1 METVPTKPIIF
12 ISYARKDEPE
22 KPARGEV
29 RWRTFV
35 QSYLAPASLNGIIHI
50 WVDEGIRAGAM
61 WKKEI
66 EAQLKH
72 CDLFILLASNNSLA
86 SEDVVN
92 FEIKTIQERQARGEN
107 VHIFPIVLDPFST
120 KSVPW
125 LMKLNLRPPSGKAL
139 SEFPLQARK
148 KAMVAITDEMVDIV
162 TEIVAKKEKAQTKLL
177 VKDQAAVAENI
188 QNLMVDIA
196 HLPETPYERLVGR
209 ETQLRH
215 LDEAWTDRNTNILSL
230 IAEGGAGK
238 SALVNEWLKRMRADN
253 YRGAETVLGWS
264 FYSQGTK
271 ERATSAEPFLN
282 WAIGKLDIEIETTSA
297 TAKGEAIAEA
307 LTKRKVLLVLDGC
320 EPLQHGL
327 DRQQGELKDLGLR
340 ALLRRFAA
348 APPGNARGLVVLTSR
363 LAIKDIVRWQNCSAP
378 VEPIDEL
385 SDEAGA
391 ALLRDNGVWGTD
403 KELRAA
409 SRDFGGHPLA
419 LGLLASFLN
428 EKHVGDVRQRDRIRG
443 LLHDEENP
451 RHDHARRVMESY
463 ENEWLAERPVEHAI
477 MSLVGLFDRPASEE
491 CLRALRKKPAIRGL
505 TAMLVGLD
513 EKDWQRAVTRLRAAR
528 LLAPLDPAAPH
539 ALDAHP
545 LVRDWFGQRLSEANR
560 AAFKAA
566 HGRLYEY
573 LRDSTNEGKRPTLES
588 LSPLYQAIAH
598 GCRAGRHREAL
609 NKIYMERICR
619 RGADGELEF
628 YSWGRLGAVGS
639 DLATISWFFE
649 RPYATPVARL
659 LKEDQSW
666 VMCEAAGGL
675 RGQGRLAEALETER
689 AGLLLDEA
697 AKNWTNASV
706 SANNLSE
713 GQLLSGETAE
723 AISLAKKAVQLAD
736 RSGSKVDMLDQRVT
750 LANSLWVAGL
760 EEEAD
765 AKFEYVM
772 GRVRRYKRT
781 HLSAMAAYYLR
792 NYLLAKNDLK
802 AVCQSSKASLSV
814 ALKNKYQ
821 FEIGLGANT
830 LGRAHVGLAL
840 ACREAADLAKA
851 GVNGRIAKSQLDNAI
866 ENFVAAAQVENLAR
880 GLLARNIFRRS
891 VGGWD
896 GAQRDLDEVEE
907 IAEPGPMKFFLCD
920 MAFERARLAFAKIE
934 AFAPLNG
941 VIDDS
946 PPKPV
951 APDVIEAAP
960 LKSEAE
966 KQLAIAADYIDS
978 CGYHLRDK
986 ELTELQA
993 VLHGNRKFA
1002 DLPPR
1007 V

>member
-1 METVPTKPIIF
+1 METVSTKPIVF

-35 QSYLAPASLNGIIHI
+35 QSYLAPSSLNGIIHI
-50 WVDEGIRAGAM
+50 WVDEGIRAGAK

-66 EAQLKH
+66 EAQLKN

-86 SEDVVN
+86 SKDVVN

-125 LMKLNLRPPSGKAL
+125 LMELNLRPPSGKAL

-148 KAMVAITDEMVDIV
+148 KAMVAITDEMVEIAA
-162 TEIVAKKEKAQTKLL
+162 EIVAEKEKAQTNFL

-209 ETQLRH
+209 ETQLKR
-215 LDEAWTDRNTNILSL
+215 LDDAWADRNTNILSL

-238 SALVNEWLKRMRADN
+238 SALVNEWLKGMRADS
-253 YRGAETVLGWS
+253 YRGAETILGWS

-271 ERATSAEPFLN
+271 ERATSAEQFLN

-307 LTKRKVLLVLDGC
+307 LMNRGVLLVLDGC

-327 DRQQGELKDLGLR
+327 DKQQGELKDLGLR

-348 APPGNARGLVVLTSR
+348 APPGSARGLVVLTSR

-428 EKHVGDVRQRDRIRG
+428 EKHVGDARQRDRIRG

-463 ENEWLAERPVEHAI
+463 EEEWLAKQPVEHAI
-477 MSLVGLFDRPASEE
+477 MSLIGLFDRPASDE

-513 EKDWQRAVTRLRAAR
+513 EKDWQRAVARLRYAR
-528 LLAPLDPAAPH
+528 LLVPPDPAAPD

-545 LVRDWFGQRLSEANR
+545 LVRDWFGQRLSEANK

-566 HGRLYEY
+566 HGRLFEY
-573 LRDSTNEGKRPTLES
+573 LRDSTKEGKRPTLGS
-588 LSPLYQAIAH
+588 LAPLYQAIAH

-609 NKIYMERICR
+609 NEIYVERICR
-619 RGADGELEF
+619 GVEF
-628 YSWGRLGAVGS
+628 YSWRKLGAVGS
-639 DLATISWFFE
+639 NLAAISWFFE
-649 RPYATPVARL
+649 RPYATPFAGWSKDDR
-659 LKEDQSW
+659 SW
-666 VMCEAAGGL
+666 VLCEAAGCL
-675 RGQGRLAEALETER
+675 RGQGRLAEALQTER
-689 AGLLLDEA
+689 AGLSLDEA
-697 AKNWTNASV
+697 AKNWSDASV
-706 SANNLSE
+706 SANNMSE
-713 GQLLSGETAE
+713 GLLLAGETAE
-723 AISLAKKAVQLAD
+723 AISLAKKAVQLAG
-736 RSGSKVDMLDQRVT
+736 RGGNKVDMLYAGVI
-750 LANSLWVAGL
+750 LANSLWVAGRDS
-760 EEEAD
+760 EAEARFD
-765 AKFEYVM
+765 EVKKWL
-772 GRVRRYKRT
+772 RRYKQPPLGPMT
-781 HLSAMAAYYLR
+781 GYYLR
-792 NYLLAKNDLK
+792 DHLLAKNDLE
-802 AVCQSSKASLSV
+802 AARSSSEVSLSV
-814 ALKNKYQ
+814 AVKNKYLG
-821 FEIGLGANT
+821 EIGLSANT
-830 LGRAHVGLAL
+830 LGRAYVGLAVFHFNKS
-840 ACREAADLAKA
+840 D
-851 GVNGRIAKSQLDNAI
+851 RIRARTNTRVARLQLDNAI
-866 ENFVAAAQVENLAR
+866 ESLVASAQMEDLSR
-880 GLLARNIFRRS
+880 GLLTRNIFRRI
-891 VGGWD
+891 VGDWNGS
-896 GAQRDLDEVEE
+896 ARDLEEVEE
-907 IAEPGPMKFFLCD
+907 IAEPGPMKLFLCD
-920 MAFERARLAFAKIE
+920 MALERARLALARTE

-941 VIDDS
+941 LLENG
-946 PPKPV
+946 PPKPSV
-951 APDVIEAAP
+951 PDAIEAVG
-960 LKSEAE
+960 LKEEAAT
-966 KQLAIAADYIDS
+966 QLTIAADYIKT
-978 CGYHLRDK
+978 CGYHRRDE
-986 ELTELQA
+986 ELAELQA
-993 VLHGNRKFA
+993 VLCGERKFA